1 MAQACSISGG
11 CLPDW
16 PQQSVQ
22 IFLTSDRSN
31 NIPVYMLKLGGFLS
45 RTMEIYYHWHRAE
58 KGRQRT
64 VKTFSRSFRAVYF
77 MKDMSLITDL
87 RIIWQFFFISSK
99 PYYRLALSYH
109 KSVQHGLSSNIQES
123 NLSLNKHRNQ
133 HRDGLLLY
141 ITLKRFS
148 FSLLLFRVH
157 SDGIMWLID
166 ITFSVWL
173 QSRWPVGNFKSISVT
188 HT

>member
-31 NIPVYMLKLGGFLS
+31 NIPVYMLKLGGFRS
-45 RTMEIYYHWHRAE
+45 RTMEIYYHWHTAE

-77 MKDMSLITDL
+77 MKDMSLIRDL
-87 RIIWQFFFISSK
+87 RIIWQFFFSSSK
-99 PYYRLALSYH
+99 PYYRLTLSYR
-109 KSVQHGLSSNIQES
+109 KSVQQECP
-123 NLSLNKHRNQ
+123 LTYRNQ
-133 HRDGLLLY
+133 ICLS
-141 ITLKRFS
+141 TNTETS
-148 FSLLLFRVH
+148 TE
-157 SDGIMWLID
+157 M
-166 ITFSVWL
+166 TFYCV
-173 QSRWPVGNFKSISVT
+173 SIVMELCD
-188 HT
+188 